1 MDGMGSF
8 FASLR
13 ELTQET
19 SASNFYILSEASWIG
34 GESGGNSL
42 HSRRSL
48 RSHIFNKQY
57 SWAKYMKVPH

>member
-19 SASNFYILSEASWIG
+19 SASNDTSWGEASWIG
-34 GESGGNSL
+34 GEFGVHKATAGDL
-42 HSRRSL
+42 
-48 RSHIFNKQY
+48 
-57 SWAKYMKVPH
+57 